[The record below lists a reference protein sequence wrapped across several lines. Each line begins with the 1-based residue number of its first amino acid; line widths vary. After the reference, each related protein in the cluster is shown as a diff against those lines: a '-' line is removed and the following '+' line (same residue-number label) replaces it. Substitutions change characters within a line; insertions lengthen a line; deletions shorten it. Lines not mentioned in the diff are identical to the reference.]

1 MRDAAVVLDAPAQG
15 QPRLVAYVVGGGGA
29 QALREA
35 LSAALPEHMVPA
47 VIMPLARLPLTAHGK
62 LDRKALPEPEIAV
75 AQNEEG
81 YQSSLEQEIAE
92 LLSSVLGLSGIGRHQ
107 SFLETGGDSILAT
120 QALFRLR
127 ELYGVELPLRTIF
140 EAGTVAG
147 VAAKIKALRQEERH
161 GERQISDS
169 TPLLPSRR
177 RQK

>member
-1 MRDAAVVLDAPAQG
+1 M
-15 QPRLVAYVVGGGGA
+15 
-29 QALREA
+29 
-35 LSAALPEHMVPA
+35 
-47 VIMPLARLPLTAHGK
+47 
-62 LDRKALPEPEIAV
+62 